1 MTKPPVFEQ
10 LSERQLVRKV
20 TSPEVDGRGGEKKK
34 KYGLPA
40 KKVRHLHSVFLAYNE
55 RTRKAAMMRVSRW

>member
-34 KYGLPA
+34 K
-40 KKVRHLHSVFLAYNE
+40 VRPPSEKSTPLAFRFPSV
-55 RTRKAAMMRVSRW
+55 